1 VSGPYGNCSV
11 IPDMTNE
18 LVLVGGGVGVT
29 PMISAFSDYLY
40 KDLSVVDA
48 DVITSEP
55 ISKVCLMYLF
65 SYTLTCII
73 LGFAKEFLVYDAL
86 MTISV

>member
-11 IPDMTNE
+11 IPDMTDE

-40 KDLSVVDA
+40 KDLAVVDA
-48 DVITSEP
+48 GVITSEP
-55 ISKVCLMYLF
+55 ISKVCICVCTRLAIHL
-65 SYTLTCII
+65 C
-73 LGFAKEFLVYDAL
+73 
-86 MTISV
+86 SVRCVGHV